1 MTALNIVAIGDSL
14 TQGFVH
20 GAAGRP
26 RWSYP
31 AILARALGVDDA
43 GHRVPED
50 EGPGF
55 PVDVSKLLSYVE
67 ARAGAELRGSKWLLQ
82 LPYHVNRYIDLV
94 EDFYERGPG
103 QRPRAAQ
110 GTYHNLACFGFTVNE
125 ALTLSPSVA
134 QMMIEAEEG
143 SVKDDL
149 FGMPS
154 GSMYRN
160 AQLVLNPSA
169 APEHE
174 QCTMIDC
181 LRRLAD
187 SEPIDMLLVWL
198 GNNDALQTVL
208 HMELAEMPENFEG
221 TEALQRIGMRLTSQA
236 QFERDYERLVKQ
248 LDEILAGATGR
259 RQVYLGTVP
268 HVTIPPVTTG
278 LGEMVDGYFEAYG
291 RFYRNPGSS
300 GGTVLTRAQVRHIDQ
315 RIDCFNATIRA
326 RAKERGWTVID
337 TVGIIDRLAVKR
349 NGYLMAPGR
358 ALRDDLAARGYTSH
372 PLLELDP
379 VPSLLGY
386 QVARTDNGP
395 ARAGGGIF
403 GLDYVHP
410 STVGYALIAEHF
422 LDMIK
427 LNNPHD
433 QDIQQAQ
440 VDWESVLAVDEL
452 FSAPPGLWHDISS
465 QLERGA
471 WLWDRLVKLLG

>member
-20 GAAGRP
+20 GATARP

-31 AILARALGVDDA
+31 AILARALGVADA
-43 GHRVPED
+43 AHRVPED

-55 PVDVSKLLSYVE
+55 PVDVSKLLAYVE
-67 ARAGAELRGSKWLLQ
+67 ARAGAELTGGKWLTK
-82 LPYHVNRYIDLV
+82 LPFHVNRYLDLV

-125 ALTLSPSVA
+125 ALTLTPSLA
-134 QMMIEAEEG
+134 QMMIEADEG
-143 SVKDDL
+143 RLQDDL

-154 GSMYRN
+154 GPMYRN
-160 AQLVLNPSA
+160 AQLVLNPTA
-169 APEHE
+169 AGELEHS
-174 QCTMIDC
+174 TMLDSV
-181 LRRLAD
+181 RRLAER
-187 SEPIDMLLVWL
+187 EPIDILLVWL

-208 HMELAEMPENFEG
+208 HMELGEMPENFRG
-221 TEALQRIGMRLTSQA
+221 TEALQRIGMRLTSKA
-236 QFERDYERLVKQ
+236 QFERDFDRLVAQ
-248 LDEILAGATGR
+248 LDNILASAKGR
-259 RQVYLGTVP
+259 RQVYVGTVP

-300 GGTVLTRAQVRHIDQ
+300 GGTVLTRAEVRHIDE
-315 RIDCFNATIRA
+315 RIDDFNATITA

-349 NGYLMAPGR
+349 NGYLMAPGQ
-358 ALRDDLAARGYTSH
+358 ALRNDLAARGYNQH

-386 QVARTDNGP
+386 QVARTDDGP

-433 QDIQQAQ
+433 QHIQEAQ
-440 VDWESVLAVDEL
+440 VDWESVLAIDDL
-452 FSAPPGLWHDISS
+452 FSAPPGLWHDLSAK
-465 QLERGA
+465 LERGA
-471 WLWDRLVKLLG
+471 WLWDRLVKILG